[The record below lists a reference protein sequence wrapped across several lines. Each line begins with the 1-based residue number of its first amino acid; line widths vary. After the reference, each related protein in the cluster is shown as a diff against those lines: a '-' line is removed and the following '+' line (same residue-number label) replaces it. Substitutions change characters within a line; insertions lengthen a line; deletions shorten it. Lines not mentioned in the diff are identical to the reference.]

1 MNRWKLVFDG
11 EGITLLIAE
20 DVNLL
25 WRILPADNSVIL
37 GDNPAR
43 HCYVLTLYTPTLQN
57 GQTHSNNSSVVAD
70 EMFECVW
77 PFCEIGT

>member
-1 MNRWKLVFDG
+1 MYRVNRWKLAFDG

-25 WRILPADNSVIL
+25 WRILP
-37 GDNPAR
+37 GDNPAG
-43 HCYVLTLYTPTLQN
+43 HCYVLILYTPTLQN

-77 PFCEIGT
+77 PFCGIGA